1 MCWTYGAKKSGF
13 FDFCAISS
21 VLTGIFGFLLISL
34 PLTPATAEV
43 QGHGGP
49 VKSIMLSS
57 DGYTALTGSF
67 DYTVIYWAISPSGS
81 KIIKR
86 LIGHDGAVNSVA
98 FVPGNAL
105 ALSGSDDGT
114 IGLWQ
119 LADLKL
125 LTRLK
130 GHSAKISDVAASPD
144 GRIAASAS
152 WDSTIRLWDIETKT
166 QTAVL
171 EGHRGNINS
180 IAFSKDGKFLFSGGY
195 DGTVKMWDTAR
206 GEFIRTIYKH
216 GWGVNVVRILPGNLN
231 LFIGTLDGAVNILDI
246 ESGRIIRRLK
256 PHEGPVL
263 ASFVASKNGLAATSG
278 GDGKIHVWS
287 MKTWKLLYQYD
298 DPYRPIWALS
308 YSRNRKMVL
317 YGGLDEHVL
326 EWDFNNS
333 KRFDVARRKI
343 PRRFKFVN
351 DEDLGTRQFARRC
364 SVCHTVAPDGGNRAG
379 PSLYRIYGRRAG
391 TREGY
396 IYSNALKNSDI
407 IWSKKTVGRLF
418 DEGPAKY
425 TPGSKMPLQRIQ
437 SEKERE
443 ALLVYLEKAGRI
455 VKQTTTVQS
464 EN

>member
-1 MCWTYGAKKSGF
+1 MCWTYDVKKSGSL
-13 FDFCAISS
+13 DFCVISS
-21 VLTGIFGFLLISL
+21 VLTGFFALLFISL
-34 PLTPATAEV
+34 PSTLATAKV

-49 VKSIMLSS
+49 VKSIVLSS

-67 DYTVIYWAISPSGS
+67 DYTVIYWAISPGGS

-86 LIGHDGAVNSVA
+86 LIGHDGAVNTVA

-114 IGLWQ
+114 VGLWH
-119 LADLKL
+119 LGDLKL

-152 WDSTIRLWDIETKT
+152 WDSTIRLWDVETKT

-180 IAFSKDGKFLFSGGY
+180 IVFSNDGKFLFSGGY
-195 DGTVKMWDTAR
+195 DGMVKMWDTAS
-206 GEFIRTIYKH
+206 GEFIRTIYNH
-216 GWGVNVVRILPGNLN
+216 GWGVNVVRVLPDNQN

-246 ESGRIIRRLK
+246 DSSKIIRRLK

-263 ASFVASKNGLAATSG
+263 AGFVAAKSGLAATSG

-287 MKTWKLLYQYD
+287 MDTWKLLYQHD
-298 DPYRPIWALS
+298 EPYRPIWALS
-308 YSRNRKMVL
+308 FSKNNQKVL

-326 EWDFNNS
+326 EWDFNS
-333 KRFDVARRKI
+333 DKQFDVARRKT
-343 PRRFKFVN
+343 PRRFRFVN

-396 IYSNALKNSDI
+396 VYSKALKNSDI
-407 IWSKKTVGRLF
+407 VWSKETVGRLF

-425 TPGSKMPLQRIQ
+425 TPGTKMPLQRIQ
-437 SEKERE
+437 SKEERE
-443 ALLVYLEKAGRI
+443 ALLAYLEKAGKI

>member
-1 MCWTYGAKKSGF
+1 MG
-13 FDFCAISS
+13 
-21 VLTGIFGFLLISL
+21 VFGLVFMSL
-34 PLTPATAEV
+34 PLTPATAKV

-49 VKSIMLSS
+49 VKSIVLSS

-67 DYTVIYWAISPSGS
+67 DYTVIYWAISPTGS
-81 KIIKR
+81 KVIKR

-114 IGLWQ
+114 VGLWQ
-119 LADLKL
+119 LGDLKL

-130 GHSAKISDVAASPD
+130 GHNAKVSDVAASPD

-171 EGHRGNINS
+171 KGHRGSINS
-180 IAFSKDGKFLFSGGY
+180 IAFSIDGKFLFSGGY
-195 DGTVKMWDTAR
+195 DGTVKMWDTAS
-206 GEFIRTIYKH
+206 GEFTRTIYKH
-216 GWGVNVVRILPGNLN
+216 GWGVNVVRILPDNLK

-246 ESGRIIRRLK
+246 ESGRITRRLK

-263 ASFVASKNGLAATSG
+263 AGFVAPESGLAATSG
-278 GDGKIHVWS
+278 GDGKIRVWA
-287 MKTWKLLYQYD
+287 METWKLLYQYD

-308 YSRNRKMVL
+308 FSKITKMVL
-317 YGGLDEHVL
+317 YGGLGEHVL
-326 EWDFNNS
+326 EWGLTS
-333 KRFDVARRKI
+333 GKQFDVARRKI
-343 PRRFKFVN
+343 PRRFQFVN

-396 IYSNALKNSDI
+396 IYSKALKYSDI

-418 DEGPAKY
+418 NEGPAKY

-437 SEKERE
+437 SKEERE
-443 ALLVYLEKAGRI
+443 ALLAFLEKAGEV
-455 VKQTTTVQS
+455 VKTTTTVQS